1 MSLDGYD
8 TTSIIL
14 FSVSII
20 AIIFFSALLLCLRKR
35 IVSIWTKSE
44 YLLISSVGI
53 CFIFAGHVILAY
65 VYPAPVSEIFL
76 FHNGM
81 SLFYYPLIVR
91 TWRIISIHS
100 KTLDIFPLKCI
111 DGSLSIRL
119 RGHKWMLFRIAIG
132 CSFNMLFTLLTCA
145 GAFTPVVGDLICG
158 YYNILTIFLMLA
170 MAIWHIIIRK
180 KIVIAEVNESKSLT
194 FSSWIALIHYT
205 IDMLVWWTVLE
216 PMGGHGACMFLFHII
231 NFLGLNSV
239 FYSTVIWAI
248 TNILR
253 SKKPAQRLSGG
264 ELNSVTKVTRAP
276 LGDGLLDPEMD
287 DAQETAV

>member
-111 DGSLSIRL
+111 D
-119 RGHKWMLFRIAIG
+119 
-132 CSFNMLFTLLTCA
+132 